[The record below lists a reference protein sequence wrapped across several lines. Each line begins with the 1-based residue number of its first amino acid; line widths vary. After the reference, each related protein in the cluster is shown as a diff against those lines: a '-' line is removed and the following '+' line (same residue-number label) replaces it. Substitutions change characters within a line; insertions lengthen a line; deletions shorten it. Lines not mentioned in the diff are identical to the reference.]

1 MTDRRMNVAGITMEE
16 REEYAHARPHT
27 HAQPHAKWE
36 CLLRAALCL
45 VLVLAAGRSFAAEE
59 PAPDRPVM
67 ILVVGAAGAEEYGAA
82 FGQWADRWQEA
93 AARAGV
99 DCTRLGNDE
108 AKEPD
113 HGRLRAAIE
122 GVRRDGD
129 SPLWLVLIGHGTFDG
144 RTAKFNLRGPDLAA
158 ADLAGWLES
167 VSRPTIVI
175 DCAAASAPFLNAL
188 SRANRVVLTATKS
201 GHEQNYARFGDH
213 LSKAIV
219 DPAADLDRDGQTSL
233 LEAFLKAAR
242 GTAEFYEQ
250 DGRLSTETALLDDNG
265 DGRGTPAAWYRGT
278 RVVRS
283 AADGAAADGLRAHQI
298 HLLPSQEEQH
308 LSAEMRARRDELE
321 RSIAELWAKKKG
333 ELGED
338 EYYAQLEPLL
348 VELARLYATPA
359 EP

>member
-1 MTDRRMNVAGITMEE
+1 M
-16 REEYAHARPHT
+16 
-27 HAQPHAKWE
+27 
-36 CLLRAALCL
+36 LAALCL
-45 VLVLAAGRSFAAEE
+45 MFFLSAGRSFAAEE
-59 PAPDRPVM
+59 PAPDHPVM

-82 FGQWADRWQEA
+82 FRQWADRWQEA

-99 DCTRLGNDE
+99 DCTRLGDDE

-113 HGRLRAAIE
+113 HARLRGAIE

-158 ADLAGWLES
+158 ADLAAWLES
-167 VSRPTIVI
+167 VSRPTVVI

-201 GHEQNYARFGDH
+201 GHEQNYARLGGY

-250 DGRLSTETALLDDNG
+250 DGRLATETALLDDNG

-278 RVVRS
+278 RVVRT
-283 AADGAAADGLRAHQI
+283 AQGGAAADGLRAHQI
-298 HLLPSQEEQH
+298 HLLPSAEEQH
-308 LSAEMRARRDELE
+308 LSAEVRARRDELE
-321 RSIAELWAKKKG
+321 RAIAELRAKKKG